1 MKQLDI
7 YSSQI
12 QRVYL
17 ALEDEI
23 IKMLIKRLNTKGLD
37 GDNFNVYSW
46 HLDRLNQLGALNEE
60 TAKLVSKATKISK
73 PLIEKMIKGSG
84 YDIAEAT
91 SKTLSN
97 GLGVDKLPVSSNV
110 DMILRNMLKQT
121 FLDLDNYV
129 NQTLITTNAGQG
141 VVSKAYQ
148 SILENMVANVTTGTT
163 TAKKVLNKAMY
174 KLVDSGLES
183 GLIDKGGHHWSVEA
197 YTRTVLDSTK
207 YRVMNETR
215 MEQAHEYDVHTFVM
229 SSHPASRAACAPIQG
244 KVVNDVPTSSPKYDS
259 RYPSIY
265 DHGYGEPAGCF
276 GINCHHMKYPFIPG
290 VNTNHQKQY
299 DPIEAQENGKIQQKQ
314 RQLERAI
321 RNSKRK
327 LNTANELGD
336 REGAERFKLLIRKQQ
351 GALRQFIGDNEF
363 LHRDY
368 SREKVV
374 K

>member
-23 IKMLIKRLNTKGLD
+23 IKMLIKRLNSKGLD
-37 GDNFNVYSW
+37 GDSFNVYSW
-46 HLDRLNQLGALNEE
+46 HLDRLNQLGALNGE

-73 PLIEKMIKGSG
+73 PLIEKMIKESG
-84 YDIAEAT
+84 YDIAEAA

-97 GLGVDKLPVSSNV
+97 GLGVDKKPVSSNV

-129 NQTLITTNAGQG
+129 NQTLITTNTGQG

-148 SILENMVANVTTGTT
+148 SILENMVADVTTGTT
-163 TAKKVLNKAMY
+163 TAKKALNNAMY
-174 KLVDSGLES
+174 KLVDSGLKS
-183 GLIDKGGHHWSVEA
+183 GLIDKGGHHWSIEA

-229 SSHPASRAACAPIQG
+229 SSHAASRAACAPIQG
-244 KVVNDVPTSSPKYDS
+244 KVVNDVPTSSSKYDK

-265 DHGYGEPAGCF
+265 NYGYGEPAGCF

-290 VNTNHQKQY
+290 VNTNHQEQY

>member
-84 YDIAEAT
+84 YDIADVA

-97 GLGVDKLPVSSNV
+97 GLGVDKKPVGSNV

-129 NQTLITTNAGQG
+129 NQTLITTNMGQG
-141 VVSKAYQ
+141 TVSKAYQ
-148 SILENMVANVTTGTT
+148 SVLDNMVANVSTGTT
-163 TAKKVLNKAMY
+163 TAKQALNKAMY
-174 KLVDSGLES
+174 ELVDKGLKS

-197 YTRTVLDSTK
+197 YTRTVMESTT

-244 KVVNDVPTSSPKYDS
+244 KVVNDVPSDSPKYDK

-276 GINCHHMKYPFIPG
+276 GINCHHMKYPFIPD

-299 DPIEAQENGKIQQKQ
+299 DPIEAQENGKVQQKQ

>member
-1 MKQLDI
+1 M
-7 YSSQI
+7 
-12 QRVYL
+12 
-17 ALEDEI
+17 
-23 IKMLIKRLNTKGLD
+23 
-37 GDNFNVYSW
+37 
-46 HLDRLNQLGALNEE
+46 NQLGALNEE

-84 YDIAEAT
+84 YDIADAT
-91 SKTLSN
+91 STTLSN

-148 SILENMVANVTTGTT
+148 SILENMVADVTTGTT
-163 TAKKVLNKAMY
+163 TAKKALNKAMY
-174 KLVDSGLES
+174 KLVDGGLES
-183 GLIDKGGHHWSVEA
+183 GLIDKGGHHWSIEA

-244 KVVNDVPTSSPKYDS
+244 KVVNDVPTSSAKYDS

-336 REGAERFKLLIRKQQ
+336 REGAEKFKLLIRKQQ